1 MLLTFLG
8 ACDFFRFK
16 SGEQNEEDPVVAA
29 VGNQELRRSELAFV
43 LTDKVSLED
52 SISISNRYIQSW
64 IRKQLM
70 IREAG
75 KTMTFDEAEINRK
88 LLDYRYALM
97 VYEFEKAH
105 VEQNLDTAID
115 AAEIEN
121 YYQAHKTNFSLKEII
136 VRTNFLKLEKTNPQN
151 KQVER
156 LLNSKAPNRKELE
169 NLSLQSASNYFIED
183 STWIRFEDI
192 IVSTPIANHPNKVG
206 LIQNNK
212 TITVEDEIYRYYFKI
227 LEYKLQD
234 QIPPKE
240 FVSEEISKILLNKK
254 RVTLVEELQSQIF
267 SRAQENNEFKIYE

>member
-1 MLLTFLG
+1 MLLTSLG

-16 SGEQNEEDPVVAA
+16 SGEQNEEDPVVAS
-29 VGNQELRRSELAFV
+29 VGDQELRKSELVFV
-43 LTDKVSLED
+43 VTNNLSAED
-52 SISISNRYIQSW
+52 SINISNRYIQSW

-97 VYEFEKAH
+97 VYEFEKSY
-105 VEQNLDTAID
+105 VEQNIDTAID
-115 AAEIEN
+115 AAEIEA
-121 YYQAHKTNFSLKEII
+121 YYQANKTNFSLKEII
-136 VRTNFLKLEKTNPQN
+136 VRTNFLKLEKGLSQN

-156 LLNSKAPNRKELE
+156 LLSSKTPNNKELE
-169 NLSLQSASNYFIED
+169 NLALQAASNYFMED
-183 STWIRFEDI
+183 STWIRFDDI
-192 IVSTPIANHPNKVG
+192 IVGTPLANHPNKVG

-212 TITVEDEIYRYYFKI
+212 TITVEDEIYRYYFRI

-240 FVSEEISKILLNKK
+240 FVSDEISKILLNKK
-254 RVTLVEELQSQIF
+254 RVTLVEELQNQIF
-267 SRAQENNEFKIYE
+267 SKAQENNEFKIYE